1 MIVVRYA
8 YALALALWL
17 GGLAVVGSF
26 AAPVLFGHDF
36 PRLAIGAGLVLL
48 ICLIVMRLVGPRPAA
63 FGVRVAIV
71 LVMLLLTAY
80 TSGPITAQLDELQQT
95 LPTPVDQLPAGDA
108 RRAAFERIHERGT
121 TLLAI
126 TLAGGLLLLYWEARR
141 EEPWPAAR
149 PSTGRQ
155 ARGGPEPGRK
165 TGSER
170 S

>member
-1 MIVVRYA
+1 VIVVRYA

-63 FGVRVAIV
+63 FGVRVGIV
-71 LVMLLLTAY
+71 LVMLLLTVY
-80 TSGPITAQLDELQQT
+80 TSGPLTARLDELQRM
-95 LPTPVDQLPAGDA
+95 LPAPVEQLPADDA
-108 RRAAFERIHERGT
+108 RRAAFERIRERGT

-126 TLAGGLLLLYWEARR
+126 TLAGGLVLLYWEARR
-141 EEPWPAAR
+141 EEPWTAPASR
-149 PSTGRQ
+149 RT
-155 ARGGPEPGRK
+155 
-165 TGSER
+165 R
-170 S
+170 SNS